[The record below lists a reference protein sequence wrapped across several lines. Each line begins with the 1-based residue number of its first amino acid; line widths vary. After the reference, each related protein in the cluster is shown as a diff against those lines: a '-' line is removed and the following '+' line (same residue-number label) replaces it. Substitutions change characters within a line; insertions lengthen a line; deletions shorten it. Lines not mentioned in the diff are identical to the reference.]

1 MKKRI
6 MFEKEC
12 TEECAE
18 WMVDR
23 IERLVSYMQ
32 YGHALIAY
40 KRQDGAFRLA
50 MGTLIYYERTF
61 GKGAFDLKKIKGGN
75 LIYWDV
81 EAQGWRNLL
90 VENFLEWRPIV

>member
-23 IERLVSYMQ
+23 IESLVSYMQ

-50 MGTLIYYERTF
+50 MGTLILIAIT
-61 GKGAFDLKKIKGGN
+61 GKEDSKVLAIIL
-75 LIYWDV
+75 
-81 EAQGWRNLL
+81 
-90 VENFLEWRPIV
+90 